1 MSRRNKRI
9 LLTNDDG
16 IDAPGLAALL
26 GPLGRLGD
34 LTVVA
39 PMEETSGVGHGIVY
53 LRPVTCEPRTLAG
66 GVPGFAV
73 DAYPADCVKL
83 ALDQLLDER
92 PDLVV
97 SGINRGA
104 NIGAHLFYSG
114 TVAAALEASLMGIPG
129 VAVSLAYSDRCDF
142 DRAARVFLD
151 VLERLEGLELGAAPA
166 VNVNIPPDE
175 VEIRG
180 IRFAAQCAGPMPDV
194 YEDAGGTDGR
204 RLYQMRSLAHAF
216 EPTDQ
221 DDRSLLDRGYV
232 TVTPLRCDLTC
243 RETLERL
250 RTLHEGDAL

>member
-1 MSRRNKRI
+1 VGERRKHI

-16 IDAPGLAALL
+16 IDAPGLAVLL
-26 GPLGRLGD
+26 EPLGRLGE

-39 PMEETSGVGHGIVY
+39 PVEETSGVGHGIVY
-53 LRPVTCEPRTLAG
+53 LRPVVCESRTLPH

-83 ALDQLLDER
+83 ALDQLMPER

-97 SGINRGA
+97 AGINRGA

-114 TVAAALEASLMGIPG
+114 TVAAALEASLLGIPG
-129 VAVSLAYSDRCDF
+129 VAVSLAYSEACDF

-151 VLERLEGLELGAAPA
+151 VLEMLDGLDLGPAPA
-166 VNVNIPPDE
+166 LNVNVPPSE

-180 IRFAAQCAGPMPDV
+180 IRWTAQCAGPMPDA

-204 RLYQMRSLAHAF
+204 RLYQMRSLAQQF
-216 EPTDQ
+216 QPTEES
-221 DDRSLLDRGYV
+221 DRSLLDAGYV

-243 RETLERL
+243 RETLEKFGKNPL
-250 RTLHEGDAL
+250 PDKT